1 MFASIE
7 NTHHYSRTY
16 LKAKIKRT
24 AKHAIL
30 LTSFGA
36 NEAALNE
43 YMLEKYNKTLKTIC
57 IELVF
62 RSEISADPDGN
73 FILRFK
79 TRADDTLAALIT
91 YGNGKLQGSKILR
104 HALTQRY

>member
-1 MFASIE
+1 MFVSIE
-7 NTHHYSRTY
+7 NTHHYSKTY
-16 LKAKIKRT
+16 LKSKIKRT

-36 NEAALNE
+36 SEVALNE
-43 YMLEKYNKTLKTIC
+43 YMLKKYNKTLKVIC
-57 IELVF
+57 IDLVL
-62 RSEISADPDGN
+62 RSEISADPDDN

-79 TRADDTLAALIT
+79 TKADDTLAALIT

-104 HALTQRY
+104 HALTQKY